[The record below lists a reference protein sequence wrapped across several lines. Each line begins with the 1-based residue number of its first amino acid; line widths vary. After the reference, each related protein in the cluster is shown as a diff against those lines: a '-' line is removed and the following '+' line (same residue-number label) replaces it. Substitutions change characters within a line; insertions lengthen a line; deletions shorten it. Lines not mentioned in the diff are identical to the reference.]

1 MKIKNKLLLAILG
14 IGILPLIC
22 ATGVIGY
29 SISDQVNDAL
39 YKQASEK
46 LTAVREMR
54 REQIHDY
61 FTQLKTIVASMA
73 NNANTAAA
81 VRDFANGFDVSAEP
95 DAADLQSIQDYY
107 RQDFLTQYKKLDLN
121 IRDSDIISLVE
132 KSDPATLFYQARY
145 ISKNPNPVGSKQLLD
160 QAASKGKFA
169 SRYDRYHATY
179 HPVFRKE
186 QAEFGFYDLFLIN
199 NDGRVVYTVFKETDY
214 AASLAS
220 GGLADSGLAKAWQ
233 AAMRPSVRASRSLMR
248 LDDPAGFDLAMGALR
263 CLWAGVYTGSQ

>member
-1 MKIKNKLLLAILG
+1 MKIKNKLLLVILG

-29 SISDQVNDAL
+29 SITDQVNEAL

-54 REQIHDY
+54 REQIGDY

-73 NNANTAAA
+73 NSGNTAAA
-81 VRDFANGFDVSAEP
+81 VRDFSNGFDPSAEP
-95 DAADLQSIQDYY
+95 DAADLQSIQSYY
-107 RQDFLTQYKKLDLN
+107 QQDFLTQYKKLDPAV
-121 IRDSDIISLVE
+121 RDSDIKGLVD
-132 KSDPATLFYQARY
+132 KSDQSTLFYQARY
-145 ISKNPNPVGSKQLLD
+145 ISSNPNPVGSKQLLD

-179 HPVFRKE
+179 HPAFRKE

-214 AASLAS
+214 AASLTK
-220 GGLADSGLAKAWQ
+220 GGSLALA
-233 AAMRPSVRASRSLMR
+233 
-248 LDDPAGFDLAMGALR
+248 
-263 CLWAGVYTGSQ
+263 